1 LSLRAERILR
11 IAWPFGSLLLVVLA
25 IQFATGTYS
34 KLLAG
39 NYDEAS
45 HYLSSLMVRD
55 YLASGLPGN
64 PVHYAENYYLHYP
77 KIAIG
82 HWPPVLY
89 LMNGLWLLLLPP
101 VPASAFLFLAVAAA
115 VLATRIYFVVLR
127 DGPVWAAWLVAVCF
141 LTLPPVVSSFVEMM
155 SEILLAWLV
164 FEACMAFARWMDLP
178 GLARGCW
185 FALWSSLALLTKAV
199 GGGLAFLPAC
209 AIPMARRSGL
219 FLQPSLILAGV
230 LFAGASLPWYL
241 LAPGARHEA
250 TGNKYVG
257 LIGVNPGTRSLPAA
271 SEAQTSVTSLN
282 EISYRARRSLLAV
295 PILAGWLGPLLLV
308 AVIGLIRA
316 VNGGDTRGQA
326 VAGLLLGF
334 LVFRFVLVSAAWVP
348 RMAIPMVAPLMC
360 FLWTGRE
367 AFRFRYAS
375 HCLAGLLVC
384 VCGYNLYAG
393 PHKAGPAPGA
403 AFTWLTS
410 NLPERYRMIL
420 VSGDGLAEGSVTV
433 GVAQMDRKRPGRYV
447 VRASKVLAVTS
458 MRMEQYS
465 ARAAV
470 EEDVLRLLDEIPV
483 DLLVVQPPRKGA
495 GLHEVLLHMTIQAH
509 PERFRRVALADE
521 TLEIYEYEGHPALPA
536 EREPRLDLYLF
547 GLGHS
552 LRTQ

>member
-1 LSLRAERILR
+1 MSLRVVGILR
-11 IAWPFGSLLLVVLA
+11 IAWTFSSLLLVVLA
-25 IQFATGTYS
+25 IQLATGTYA

-82 HWPPVLY
+82 HWPPLLY
-89 LMNGLWLLLLPP
+89 LLNGLWLLLLPP
-101 VPASAFLFLAVAAA
+101 VPASVFLFLAASAAG
-115 VLATRIYFVVLR
+115 LATRIFWQVR
-127 DGPVWAAWLVAVCF
+127 RNAPEWAAWLIAVCF
-141 LTLPPVVSSFVEMM
+141 LTLPPVVSSFIEVM
-155 SEILLAWLV
+155 SEIVLAWLV
-164 FEACMAFARWMDLP
+164 FEACRAFARWMDLP
-178 GLARGCW
+178 GVARGCW
-185 FALWSSLALLTKAV
+185 FGLLSSLALLTKAV
-199 GGGLAFLPAC
+199 GGGLAFLPGC
-209 AIPMARRSGL
+209 AIVIARRRGL

-230 LFAGASLPWYL
+230 LSAGATLPWYL
-241 LAPGARHEA
+241 MAPGARHEA
-250 TGNKYVG
+250 TGSKYAG
-257 LIGVNPGTRSLPAA
+257 LIGVNPGTKSLPAA
-271 SEAQTSVTSLN
+271 AEAQSGVASL
-282 EISYRARRSLLAV
+282 EEMAYRARRSLLAV

-308 AVIGLIRA
+308 AVIGLMRA
-316 VNGGDTRGQA
+316 LNRGDRTAQA

-360 FLWTGRE
+360 FVWTGRE

-384 VCGYNLYAG
+384 VCGYNLDAVPQKSG
-393 PHKAGPAPGA
+393 PPAGA
-403 AFTWLTS
+403 AIAWLTS
-410 NLPERYRMIL
+410 DLPERYRMIL
-420 VSGDGLAEGSVTV
+420 VSGDGLAEGN
-433 GVAQMDRKRPGRYV
+433 VAVEIANHDRKRPGRYV

-458 MRMEQYS
+458 MRMERYS
-465 ARAAV
+465 AKATV
-470 EEDVLRLLDEIPV
+470 EDDVLRLLDEIPV

-495 GLHEVLLHMTIQAH
+495 GLHEVLLHRTIQAH

-521 TLEIYEYEGHPALPA
+521 TLEIYEYAGHPALPA

-552 LRTQ
+552 LKTQ